1 MSNETIC
8 AFAALS
14 RCIELTALT
23 GRGVALRDGTTEAAY
38 RELWA
43 ARRLLEAARLV
54 SGRAR
59 WDTEVDG
66 EPSQAAVEKHD
77 LVLLEAAALLAA
89 GERAGTPDGFPH
101 AGAEVAAGGVCDA
114 GFCPCHD
121 SHRAPQSS
129 LLDHAA

>member
-8 AFAALS
+8 TFAALS

-23 GRGVALRDGTTEAAY
+23 GRGALLRDGTTEAAY

-54 SGRAR
+54 SRRAR
-59 WDTEVDG
+59 WDTEGDG
-66 EPSQAAVEKHD
+66 EPSQAVAEKHD
-77 LVLLEAAALLAA
+77 LVLLEAAVLLAG

-101 AGAEVAAGGVCDA
+101 AGAEVAASGVCDA

-121 SHRAPQSS
+121 GQRTPQAS
-129 LLDHAA
+129 LLDRAA